1 MSLANLI
8 FFHIFIHMS
17 HPLYICK
24 HNLQAAMDK
33 GHCGLIDVRHNPAK
47 VQVAYVSIRPTG

>member
-17 HPLYICK
+17 HPLHIRK

-33 GHCGLIDVRHNPAK
+33 EDCGLIDD
-47 VQVAYVSIRPTG
+47 